1 MRLWL
6 APRDLSAV
14 SSVVLISRVPVPG
27 TTVRGRLGLVCAEVL
42 KWVVG
47 DLSTASAA
55 VLISPVDSLCSE
67 CGYVR
72 GTHFI
77 GLSLDQTP
85 PV

>member
-27 TTVRGRLGLVCAEVL
+27 TTVRGKLGLVCAEVL

-47 DLSTASAA
+47 DLSAVSAVVLISRTAPQVLSTDSSA
-55 VLISPVDSLCSE
+55 VLISCDS
-67 CGYVR
+67 V
-72 GTHFI
+72 
-77 GLSLDQTP
+77 
-85 PV
+85 

>member
-27 TTVRGRLGLVCAEVL
+27 PTVRGRLGLVCAEVL

-47 DLSTASAA
+47 DLSAASAV
-55 VLISPVDSLCSE
+55 VLISRCGSAGSE
-67 CGYVR
+67 CG
-72 GTHFI
+72 
-77 GLSLDQTP
+77 
-85 PV
+85 PVPWFSFLAIQL